1 MYLGESGGEGFSALV
16 IASGDRK
23 LDDLLRRAFRQT
35 LATAGSIDVPLTD
48 AVRDPARRPAVEKLA
63 REAKA
68 LRALI
73 SQRIP
78 VAIDVPLGFNSM
90 DGD

>member
-1 MYLGESGGEGFSALV
+1 MYLGEGGEGFSALV
-16 IASGDRK
+16 VAAGDKK

-35 LATAGSIDVPLTD
+35 LASAHSIDVPLAD
-48 AVRDPARRPAVEKLA
+48 AVRDPARRSAVEKLA

-68 LRALI
+68 LRALLA
-73 SQRIP
+73 QRLT
-78 VAIDVPLGFNSM
+78 VAIGVPLGFNSM